1 MHNFELANQNLG
13 FSDSS
18 EEEIMG
24 GPKVLLKNQILGLAL
39 PSFLKHLASPYASL
53 DLDCFNNNT
62 GRFCIMK

>member
-39 PSFLKHLASPYASL
+39 PSFLKHLASPYALWTLTASV
-53 DLDCFNNNT
+53 T
-62 GRFCIMK
+62 TQGGSA